1 MSCLDRRPTAVPYPE
16 DMDLDT
22 LKSWIHEL
30 GYRADIEDPSTLRV
44 RPREEGVGVFPP
56 FFVQRTES
64 WVVLSM
70 MDVLGEEALLL
81 EELPVR
87 LLEANREMRLVKFA
101 LDERDRPLLCAELPT
116 ESLDQAELA
125 DAVERL
131 IEYATTY
138 RRALLGVLA
147 VGRR

>member
-1 MSCLDRRPTAVPYPE
+1 MIPGAARCQIPGR
-16 DMDLDT
+16 MDLDT
-22 LKSWIHEL
+22 LKRWIDEL
-30 GYRADIEDPSTLRV
+30 GYRADQQDPATLRV
-44 RPREEGVGVFPP
+44 RPREEGVAVFPP
-56 FFVQRTES
+56 FFVQRTNS

-70 MDVLGEEALLL
+70 FDVLGEEAQLL

-101 LDERDRPLLCAELPT
+101 LDERDRPLLCAELPS
-116 ESLDQAELA
+116 ESLDRSELS

-138 RRALLGVLA
+138 RRAMLGVLA
-147 VGRR
+147 VSKG